1 MPKTALLETA
11 RSNNQRYGPVL
22 RVFASLLRRWRT
34 GQARALGPSIV
45 YLKPHTATSFMV
57 RRSPLRLSC
66 FSGALWVTCDCD
78 PQDYSLTAGQHFV
91 AGARGLL
98 VVHALSASRF
108 AVQRSEGTA
117 TRVGRRPTS
126 SDPELPFLGTR
137 GRFPL
142 STCRSPDG
150 YSA

>member
-34 GQARALGPSIV
+34 GQTRALGPSIV

-66 FSGALWVTCDCD
+66 FSGVLWVTCHCD
-78 PQDYSLTAGQHFV
+78 PQDYFVTAGQHF
-91 AGARGLL
+91 AARSRGLL
-98 VVHALSASRF
+98 VVHAFSASRF

-142 STCRSPDG
+142 STRRSPDG